1 MTTRVTSFRESDHPG
16 IVFLGNVLSGK
27 MTIRE
32 TTFQETSFREKN
44 HPGKVS
50 IRETTVYRFI
60 IIKLLMR
67 CWLLWQPVAVFVIMF
82 VCHWFFCFM
91 HSDKLIWWWWW
102 WVNLWLFALIFALQQ
117 YIAPVM
123 SIFGPLNNPTN
134 AYNNYRVYGTILCF
148 LMFVCV
154 FIGVKFVSKF
164 SPVAL
169 LCVIFSIA
177 CVYIGIFVANPD
189 RGPKYVFDLFLLLTA
204 GIWCVKSST

>member
-1 MTTRVTSFRESDHPG
+1 VLFAHG
-16 IVFLGNVLSGK
+16 VLCVF
-27 MTIRE
+27 
-32 TTFQETSFREKN
+32 
-44 HPGKVS
+44 
-50 IRETTVYRFI
+50 
-60 IIKLLMR
+60 
-67 CWLLWQPVAVFVIMF
+67 VAVHSLLLLLNLWPVHVACCQSLCLFFYCLLYFFIVMF
-82 VCHWFFCFM
+82 HYYKTFDELFASLAARCCVCYYIRMPLVFFYFM
-91 HSDKLIWWWWW
+91 HGDKLIWWWW

-189 RGPKYVFDLFLLLTA
+189 RGPKYVFDLFLALIA
-204 GIWCVKSST
+204 GIWCVKSLT